1 MNKMILNSHKWF
13 GNGTLKGVMVVVG
26 LLSGKCRRDRT
37 AGPGPNALRKCR
49 NALSATG

>member
-26 LLSGKCRRDRT
+26 LLSMVLGSGADT
-37 AGPGPNALRKCR
+37 QWF
-49 NALSATG
+49 